1 MRGRRSSAF
10 QPSIL
15 KSSEMQGVGQRGSS
29 AKNREASL
37 PQSDAEARV
46 YIWKL
51 MLEPPPRMF
60 AQGTMDRRPRR
71 CDDF

>member
-1 MRGRRSSAF
+1 MLNS
-10 QPSIL
+10 
-15 KSSEMQGVGQRGSS
+15 
-29 AKNREASL
+29 